1 MQLRNKKE
9 LASKVLGVGKGRIVF
24 TTESLAEI
32 KEAITRQDIA
42 DLHKSGAIQIR
53 EVRGRKAIEKRKHR
67 RGVGKIKNR
76 APNSKQKYVILTRK
90 LRKVSHGLVRTN
102 KISKDQYRE
111 IRKMIKASRFKS
123 RRHLLDFTEKK

>member
-24 TTESLAEI
+24 MPESLAEI
-32 KEAITRQDIA
+32 KEAITRQDIS
-42 DLHKSGAIQIR
+42 DLHKSGAIQIK
-53 EVRGRKAIEKRKHR
+53 EISGRKTIEKRKHR
-67 RGVGKIKNR
+67 RGVGKIKKR
-76 APNSKQKYVILTRK
+76 VPNSKQKYVVLTRK
-90 LRKVSHGLVRTN
+90 LRKVSHGLVKTN
-102 KISKDQYRE
+102 KIDKEQYRE